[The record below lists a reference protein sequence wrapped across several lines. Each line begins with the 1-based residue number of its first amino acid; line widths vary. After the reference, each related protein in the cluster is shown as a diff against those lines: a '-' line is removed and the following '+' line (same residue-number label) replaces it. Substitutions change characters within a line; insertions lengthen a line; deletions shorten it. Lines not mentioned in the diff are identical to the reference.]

1 MIRQI
6 SYIVA
11 FCLVSIITASNLKAA
26 ERDGTSGYGGNQSK
40 IGFATVA
47 VNVVK
52 GTIETDTRNIMV
64 SNHVFQQE
72 LIETNSVSTTQFV
85 FLDETV
91 LIIGP
96 DSRLILDE
104 MVFNSNATKG
114 KVVMTAVRGLFTFVS
129 GTLPSKSYQMRTP
142 TSTIGVRGTK
152 FDLFVARNGASTV
165 ILRSGAINVRNLK
178 GVVRRITTTG
188 LATRV
193 VTKNSIPTPPAPPIP
208 QLEQLFKPLADPGQ
222 LQGKNPQKVNAE
234 REDVETESDRK
245 NQIELRREKPEDL
258 KKAED
263 LKRNKGENES
273 DRKNQIELRREKAE
287 DLKQKR
293 GKRVGKIK
301 TKKGKISVKRAS
313 AGATQAG
320 KKASGGATQAAK
332 QASRGAT
339 QAAKQASRGAT
350 QAAKKAS
357 RGAIQAAMKASRGA
371 TQAAKQAS
379 RGATQAAKKASRGAI
394 QAAMKASRSAKRV
407 RRIVVQKR
415 RPSKTNPSNPQ

>member
-6 SYIVA
+6 SFIVA

-26 ERDGTSGYGGNQSK
+26 ERDGTSGYGSNQSK

-52 GTIETDTRNIMV
+52 GTIETDTRNIKV

-72 LIETNSVSTTQFV
+72 IIETNSVSTTQFV

-104 MVFNSNATKG
+104 LVFNSNATKG
-114 KVVMTAVRGLFTFVS
+114 KVAMTAVRGLFTFVS
-129 GTLPSKSYQMRTP
+129 GSLPSKSYQMRTP

-165 ILRSGAINVRNLK
+165 VLRSGAINVRNLK

-193 VTKNSIPTPPAPPIP
+193 VTKSSIPTPPAPPIP

-222 LQGKNPQKVNAE
+222 LQGKNPQTVNVE
-234 REDVETESDRK
+234 RENVETESDRK
-245 NQIELRREKPEDL
+245 NQIELRRK
-258 KKAED
+258 
-263 LKRNKGENES
+263 
-273 DRKNQIELRREKAE
+273 KAE

-293 GKRVGKIK
+293 GKRVGKNK

-313 AGATQAG
+313 
-320 KKASGGATQAAK
+320 GGATQAAK
-332 QASRGAT
+332 KASRGAT
-339 QAAKQASRGAT
+339 QAAKKASKGAT

-357 RGAIQAAMKASRGA
+357 RGAIQAAK
-371 TQAAKQAS
+371 
-379 RGATQAAKKASRGAI
+379 
-394 QAAMKASRSAKRV
+394 KASRSAKLV
-407 RRIVVQKR
+407 RRKVVQTR
-415 RPSKTNPSNPQ
+415 RQSKTNSSKSK